1 MNNLLKVMVAGLFL
15 LTASAAYAI
24 MAGNPAEVMQKEM
37 THKSGE
43 LSLESNFIFESDI
56 KQDNTGNNQKEE
68 GEWYLVKG
76 TANITDYLDLYA
88 RVGVSHL
95 KHEDK
100 SQNITEEMDYAL
112 GFGGGAK
119 ILLYEYNPWGLKITL
134 DSQYY
139 ATFPDIDSV
148 KIGSTTHSGGI
159 QTSYKEH
166 NIQTALL
173 GQIKTGPILP
183 YLGVNFSY
191 RNIDNEFTVNNVKYN
206 LSGENKN
213 KVGLTVGLD
222 FPFSFEEIAS
232 GRGILSV
239 EGRFFDETGLSVALT
254 NRF

>member
-1 MNNLLKVMVAGLFL
+1 VAGLFL
-15 LTASAAYAI
+15 LTASRAYAI
-24 MAGNPAEVMQKEM
+24 MAGNPAEVMKEEM
-37 THKSGE
+37 AHNKGE
-43 LSLESNFIFESDI
+43 LSLEADFIFESDI
-56 KQDNTGNNQKEE
+56 KPDNSSNKQREE

-100 SQNITEEMDYAL
+100 DQNINEEMEYSLA
-112 GFGGGAK
+112 FGGGAK
-119 ILLYEYNPWGLKITL
+119 IQLYEYNPWGLKIAL

-139 ATFPDIDSV
+139 ATFPDMDSV
-148 KIGSTTHSGGI
+148 KIGSTTYSGGI

-173 GQIKTGPILP
+173 TQIKTGPILP
-183 YLGVNFSY
+183 YMGVNFSC
-191 RNIDNEFTVNNVKYN
+191 RNIDNEFTVDNVKYN

-213 KVGLTVGLD
+213 KVGMTVGFD

-232 GRGILSV
+232 GLGILSV
-239 EGRFFDETGLSVALT
+239 EGRFFDETGLSIALT